1 MKNNIVFLPERATKG
16 SSFQAIENKL
26 FLRTGCSGK
35 LEIASKNKLGFLK
48 RKFVTKIVFS
58 CQTRMMLKLFKEN
71 IRIAFGSI
79 RTQLLRTILT
89 VLIIA
94 IGITALVSI
103 LTVVSALEN
112 TISSDFAS
120 MGANTFNINQYENE
134 VRNNGGQERKIIN
147 PIISYPEAVAFKN
160 KYNYPFTETSL
171 SFKATSVAEVKFGA
185 IKTDPENS
193 IVGVDEHFMTN
204 SGLETS
210 AGRNFTGFDIDN
222 NAYVCIVGSDFE
234 KGLLKDV
241 NPIDKVISIRGAR
254 FRVIGVLKEKG
265 STFGN
270 SQDLRILIPIQV
282 ARSLFTA
289 PNINYTMSI
298 MVSKKEL
305 LDQAIDNATST
316 MRRVRKLSPIKDNNF
331 GVVRSDDLIN
341 RILGITKY
349 LGLASWLIGIITV
362 LGSSIALMNIM
373 IVSVTER
380 TREIGVRKAL
390 GAKKTTIAFQFFIET
405 LLIGQLGGLVGI
417 IFGILIGFGIATAM
431 SFVFVIPW
439 GAIMAAF
446 ITSFIVAIVSGLYP
460 AVKAAK
466 LDPIEALRYE

>member
-1 MKNNIVFLPERATKG
+1 
-16 SSFQAIENKL
+16 
-26 FLRTGCSGK
+26 
-35 LEIASKNKLGFLK
+35 
-48 RKFVTKIVFS
+48 
-58 CQTRMMLKLFKEN
+58 MMLNLFKEN
-71 IRIAFGSI
+71 VRIAAGSI
-79 RTQLLRTILT
+79 RTQILRTSLT

-94 IGITALVSI
+94 IGITALVGI

-120 MGANTFNINQYENE
+120 MGSNTFNVKQYENTTQ
-134 VRNNGGQERKIIN
+134 RRGGDERKIIN
-147 PIISYPEAVAFKN
+147 PIVSYTEAVDFKDE
-160 KYNYPFTETSL
+160 YDYPFTQTSL
-171 SFKATSVAEVKFGA
+171 SFTATSTAEVKYEA
-185 IKTDPENS
+185 TKTDPE
-193 IVGVDEHFMTN
+193 IAVIGVDEHFMTN

-210 AGRNFTGFDIDN
+210 LGRNFTGFDIDN
-222 NAYVCIVGSDFE
+222 NNYVCVVGSDFG

-241 NPIDKVISIRGAR
+241 NPIGKTISIRGAR
-254 FRVIGVLKEKG
+254 FKVIGILKEKG

-270 SQDLRILIPIQV
+270 KQDLRLLIPIQV

-289 PNINYTMSI
+289 PNINYTISI

-305 LDQAIDNATST
+305 LDESIDHAVIT
-316 MRRVRKLSPIKDNNF
+316 MRNVRKLSPVRDNNF

-390 GAKKTTIAFQFFIET
+390 GAKRSTVAIQFFIET
-405 LLIGQLGGLVGI
+405 LLIGQLGGIVGI
-417 IFGILIGFGIATAM
+417 ILGILIGYGIATAL
-431 SFVFVIPW
+431 SFAFVIPW
-439 GAIMAAF
+439 VAILAAF
-446 ITSFIVAIVSGLYP
+446 LTSFMVAIVSGLYP
-460 AVKAAK
+460 AIRAAY

>member
-1 MKNNIVFLPERATKG
+1 
-16 SSFQAIENKL
+16 
-26 FLRTGCSGK
+26 
-35 LEIASKNKLGFLK
+35 
-48 RKFVTKIVFS
+48 
-58 CQTRMMLKLFKEN
+58 MLNLFKEN
-71 IRIAFGSI
+71 VKIAIGSV

-94 IGITALVSI
+94 IGITALVGI
-103 LTVVSALEN
+103 LTVVAALEN
-112 TISSDFAS
+112 TISADFAS
-120 MGANTFNINQYENE
+120 MGANTFNINQYENTTRRRGNE
-134 VRNNGGQERKIIN
+134 EREIIN
-147 PIISYPEAVAFKN
+147 PIISYPEAVAFQN
-160 KYNYPFTETSL
+160 KFKYPFTETSL
-171 SFKATSVAEVKFGA
+171 SFTATSKAEVKFGA
-185 IKTDPENS
+185 TKTDPEIT
-193 IVGVDEHFMTN
+193 IVGVDENFIPN

-210 AGRNFTGFDIDN
+210 LGRNFNGFDIDN
-222 NAYVCIVGSDFE
+222 NTYMCVVGSDFE

-241 NPIDKVISIRGAR
+241 NPINKIISIRGAK
-254 FRVIGVLKEKG
+254 FKVIGMLKEKG

-270 SQDLRILIPIQV
+270 SQDLRVLIPIQV

-289 PNINYTMSI
+289 PKTNYTVSV
-298 MVSKKEL
+298 MVAKKEVL
-305 LDQAIDNATST
+305 EQAIDNATST
-316 MRRVRKLSPIKDNNF
+316 MRRVRKLSPVKDNNF
-331 GVVRSDDLIN
+331 AVVRSDDLIN

-349 LGLASWLIGIITV
+349 LGLASWLIGVITV

-390 GAKKTTIAFQFFIET
+390 GAKKSTIAFQFFIET

-431 SFVFVIPW
+431 DFTFVIPW

-460 AVKAAK
+460 AIKAAV

>member
-1 MKNNIVFLPERATKG
+1 
-16 SSFQAIENKL
+16 
-26 FLRTGCSGK
+26 
-35 LEIASKNKLGFLK
+35 
-48 RKFVTKIVFS
+48 
-58 CQTRMMLKLFKEN
+58 MMLNLFKEN
-71 IRIAFGSI
+71 VRIAIGSI
-79 RTQLLRTILT
+79 RTQLLRTTLT

-94 IGITALVSI
+94 IGITALVGI

-120 MGANTFNINQYENE
+120 MGANTFNIKQYENTIRRQGRE
-134 VRNNGGQERKIIN
+134 EREIIN

-160 KYNYPFTETSL
+160 KYNYPFSQTSL
-171 SFKATSVAEVKFGA
+171 SFTATSNAEVKYEA
-185 IKTDPENS
+185 NKTDPE
-193 IVGVDEHFMTN
+193 IAVLGVDEYFMTN

-210 AGRNFTGFDIDN
+210 LGRNFTGFDIDN
-222 NAYVCIVGSDFE
+222 NNYVCVVGSDFE
-234 KGLLKDV
+234 KGLLKDI
-241 NPIDKVISIRGAR
+241 NPLDKTISIRGAR
-254 FRVIGVLKEKG
+254 FKVIGVLKEKG

-270 SQDLRILIPIQV
+270 KQDLRVLIPIQL

-289 PNINYTMSI
+289 PNINYTMSV

-305 LDQAIDNATST
+305 LDQAIDNATIT
-316 MRRVRKLSPIKDNNF
+316 MRNVRKLSPVKDNNF

-390 GAKKTTIAFQFFIET
+390 GAKRSTVAIQFFMET
-405 LLIGQLGGLVGI
+405 LLIGQMGGMVGI
-417 IFGILIGFGIATAM
+417 VLGILIGYGIATAF
-431 SFVFVIPW
+431 SFDFVIPW
-439 GAIMAAF
+439 IAIFAAF
-446 ITSFIVAIVSGLYP
+446 LTSFMVAIVSGLYP
-460 AVKAAK
+460 AVKAAF